1 MFENI
6 KAKLKNNG
14 YTPEIIID
22 IGACYGHFTDKMIDI
37 YPNAKYYL
45 FEANNNPE
53 LQKYLTRSNVSVF
66 NTLLYS
72 KEDIVDWY
80 EIKKSGDSIFK
91 ELSKDYVNIPAVKK
105 ETRVL
110 SNIINY
116 SNMKN
121 VFIKI
126 ACQGSEISILKGA
139 GNILKVTDFIL
150 LQTPLFGKYNENS
163 ETFLDYIK
171 FMDELGFIPFDI
183 RNHDNINGFLMHCYV
198 LFINKNHS
206 FNQDV
211 QNQLIN
217 KHINI
222 TDERGKPL

>member
-6 KAKLKNNG
+6 KSKLKNNG
-14 YTPEIIID
+14 YTPDIILD
-22 IGACYGHFTDKMIDI
+22 IGTCYGEFTDKMIDI

-53 LQKYLTRSNVSVF
+53 LQKYLIRVNVEVI
-66 NTLLYS
+66 NALLYS

-80 EIKKSGDSIFK
+80 EIKNEGDSIFK
-91 ELSKDYVNIPAVKK
+91 ELSKDYVNVPAVKK
-105 ETRVL
+105 QTHVL
-110 SNIINY
+110 RNIINCHG
-116 SNMKN
+116 MKN

-150 LQTPLFGKYNENS
+150 LQTPLFGKYNDNS
-163 ETFLDYIK
+163 QSFLEYIR
-171 FMDELGFIPFDI
+171 FMDDLGFIPYDI
-183 RNHDNINGFLMHCYV
+183 RNCDNINGFLMKCYV
-198 LFINKNHS
+198 LFINKNHP

-211 QNQLIN
+211 QIQLIN

-222 TDERGKPL
+222 RDERGKLL

>member
-14 YTPEIIID
+14 YTPDIIID
-22 IGACYGHFTDKMIDI
+22 IGACYGEFTDSMIDI

-45 FEANNNPE
+45 FEANNNPD
-53 LQKYLTRSNVSVF
+53 LQKYLIRSNVEVF
-66 NTLLYS
+66 NATLYS

-80 EIKKSGDSIFK
+80 EIKNEGDSIFK
-91 ELSKDYVNIPAVKK
+91 ELSKDYVNVLPIKK
-105 ETRVL
+105 YTNVL
-110 SNIINY
+110 RNMINC
-116 SNMKN
+116 SGMKN

-126 ACQGSEISILKGA
+126 ACQGSEISILEGA

-150 LQTPLFGKYNENS
+150 LQTPFFGKYNDNS
-163 ETFLDYIK
+163 QSFLEYIR
-171 FMDELGFIPFDI
+171 FMDDLGFIPYDI
-183 RNHDNINGFLMHCYV
+183 RNCDNINGFLMKCYV
-198 LFINKNHS
+198 LFINKNHP

-211 QNQLIN
+211 QIQLIN

-222 TDERGKPL
+222 RDERGKLL